1 MSMSMKD
8 EAKKARDARLS
19 ATNRMIETHGD
30 TPPPKVSQGP
40 KLPREKYRRLE
51 RVPQRI
57 LSRVA

>member
-1 MSMSMKD
+1 MKD